1 MIRYPIPLLGFS
13 AWSGTGKTT
22 LLRRLLPLLKAQGL
36 TLGVI
41 KHAHHSFEIDL
52 PGKDRY
58 ELRSA
63 GADQVLVV
71 SRRRMA
77 LIRELPER
85 TQEPTLEEVLAE
97 LDPGGLDLLLVEGYK
112 HAAFPKIELHR
123 QALGKPLLYPRDP
136 HIVAVASD
144 RPLETEL
151 PTLDLNQPSQVA
163 DFVIWLVA
171 QHRKSGHAE
180 PQHPHRTQ
188 LR

>member
-22 LLRRLLPLLKAQGL
+22 LLRRLLPLLKEQGL

-41 KHAHHSFEIDL
+41 KHAHHSFDIDL
-52 PGKDRY
+52 PGKDSY
-58 ELRSA
+58 ELRQA

-77 LIRELPER
+77 LIREMRE
-85 TQEPTLEEVLAE
+85 TQQEPELEEVLTH
-97 LDPGGLDLLLVEGYK
+97 LDPDGLDLLLVEGYK

-123 QALGKPLLYPRDP
+123 QAHGKPLLYPQDP
-136 HIVAVASD
+136 YIVAVASD
-144 RPLETEL
+144 APLQTSL
-151 PTLDLNQPSQVA
+151 PNLDLNQPSEVA
-163 DFVIWLVA
+163 DFVTRLIA
-171 QHRKSGHAE
+171 QHRKTGHADL
-180 PQHPHRTQ
+180 HHLHHTK

>member
-22 LLRRLLPLLKAQGL
+22 LLRRLLPLLKEQGL
-36 TLGVI
+36 AVGVI
-41 KHAHHSFEIDL
+41 KHAHHSFEIDQ
-52 PGKDRY
+52 PGKDSF

-77 LIRELPER
+77 LIRELPETR
-85 TQEPTLEEVLAE
+85 REPELEEVLAG
-97 LDPGGLDLLLVEGYK
+97 LDPEGLDLLLVEGYK

-123 QALGKPLLYPRDP
+123 RALGRPLLHPQDP
-136 HIVAVASD
+136 HIVAVACDS
-144 RPLETEL
+144 PLETGL
-151 PTLDLNQPSQVA
+151 PQLDLNRPQQIA
-163 DFVIWLVA
+163 AFVLWLIA
-171 QHRKSGHAE
+171 QHRKSEHDGTH
-180 PQHPHRTQ
+180 HSHRGK